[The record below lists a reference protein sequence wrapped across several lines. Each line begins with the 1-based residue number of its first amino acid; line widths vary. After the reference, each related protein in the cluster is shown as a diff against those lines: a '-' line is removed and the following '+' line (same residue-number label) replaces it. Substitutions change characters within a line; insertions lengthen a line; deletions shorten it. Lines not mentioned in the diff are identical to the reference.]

1 MRLWSL
7 KFSYLDSKG
16 LVALWRE
23 SLLAKAVLESRTSGY
38 KNHPQ
43 LIRFRNQRDPIK
55 AINTYLFYIF
65 RESERRGFNFSTD
78 KIDIYKVD
86 LSLKI
91 PVTEGQLKYEF
102 LLLKHKLSKR
112 AIYEYQKL
120 ENLENIEPNELF
132 IVVPGDVEPWE
143 KVKNFIS

>member
-7 KFSYLDSKG
+7 KFSYLDSRG

-55 AINTYLFYIF
+55 AINTYLFYIL
-65 RESERRGFNFSTD
+65 RESERRGFNFCKD
-78 KIDIYKVD
+78 KIEIYKVD

-112 AIYEYQKL
+112 SSYEYLKL